1 MLRIVAR
8 SAFTRLAARPLL
20 HSSLR
25 AASSSSSPPPPKDPL
40 SSVKSKMEPEQ
51 PADPLAKSDAFRY
64 NMFASTKSFSGLVL
78 VLCLWFGYG
87 IFFDATTTPEPPQ
100 ESAEDFAARMM
111 GVPRAE
117 IAQVRSDGRVLMVDG
132 SIRSP

>member
-1 MLRIVAR
+1 MLRLVAR

-40 SSVKSKMEPEQ
+40 SSVKSKMEPE
-51 PADPLAKSDAFRY
+51 DPLSKSDAMRY
-64 NMFASTKSFSGLVL
+64 NMFASTKSFSGLLL
-78 VLCLWFGYG
+78 VMCLWFGYG
-87 IFFDATTTPEPPQ
+87 IFIDSTTTPEPPQ

-111 GVPRAE
+111 CIPRAE
-117 IAQVRSDGRVLMVDG
+117 IVQVRSDGRVLMVDG